1 MTFLERIFDRLQRA
15 GTAPVVR
22 EIRDGQFVSVT
33 GSELLAMTQ
42 QARAFLAARGMQKG
56 ERCVLLAPNSIRWI
70 ALDLALMAEGVIV
83 VPLYARQAVAELISM
98 MKDSMPSRIFCNDA
112 AVAAEIK
119 NLWPQ
124 APHISLLESV
134 FVADATAAAPKAA
147 ALAPPRYADDAEPV
161 TIIYTSGTSGEPKG
175 VVLTSTNVTFMLGCT
190 NGRLNLLMGERT
202 DPEQVF
208 QYTPFCFAAS
218 WIVVLTVLSRNSV
231 LSLSTDLSKLSDELK
246 LASPEYFLNVPTL
259 LERVRARIQE
269 SVKERG
275 GLANTIFPRAQQ
287 AFMRRYNK
295 ESAFGDSFWLG
306 LANSLMFP
314 AIRKSIGPDLK
325 ALICGSAPLAVETQ
339 LFFMMIGIPV
349 LQAYGLTETTA
360 ICTADDPRAVEPGR
374 VGPAMPGV
382 EMTRADSGE
391 ILVRGPNIFA
401 GYWQRPEDTA
411 RAFEGGW
418 FHTGDQGDA
427 DEKGN
432 WRITGRIKNL
442 IILNS
447 GHNVAPEPLEETLAK
462 LLPEAQQ
469 VVLIGNQRS
478 FLAALLTATGSN
490 GLTDARIQSAIE
502 KVNAGQP
509 HYKQIRAFH
518 TVPEPFTIE
527 SGLLTTMGKLKR
539 DAITARFATEIET
552 LYQKKPS

>member
-1 MTFLERIFDRLQRA
+1 MTFLEQIFGRLQRA
-15 GTAPVVR
+15 ATAPAVR
-22 EIRDGQFVSVT
+22 EIHDGKFVSVT
-33 GSELLAMTQ
+33 GGELLAMTQ
-42 QARAFLAARGMQKG
+42 QARQFLAARGMQKG
-56 ERCVLLAPNSIRWI
+56 ERCVLLAPNSLRWI
-70 ALDLALMAEGVIV
+70 ALDLALMAEGMVV
-83 VPLYARQAVAELISM
+83 VPLYARQAPLDLVGM
-98 MKDSMPSRIFCNDA
+98 MKDSTPSRIFCHDA
-112 AVAAEIK
+112 ALAAEIK
-119 NLWPQ
+119 KLWPQ

-134 FVADATAAAPKAA
+134 FLGESVAST
-147 ALAPPRYADDAEPV
+147 PPCHADDAGPV
-161 TIIYTSGTSGEPKG
+161 TIIYTSGTSGESKG
-175 VVLTSTNVTFMLGCT
+175 VVLNSGNITFMLGCT
-190 NGRLNLLMGERT
+190 NGRLDLLMGTRT
-202 DPEQVF
+202 EPEQVF

-218 WIVVLTVLSRNSV
+218 WIVLLTVLARNTV
-231 LSLSTDLSKLSDELK
+231 LTLSTDLTKLSDELK

-275 GLANTIFPRAQQ
+275 GLATTIFPRAQQ
-287 AFMRRYNK
+287 AFIRRHNK
-295 ESAFGDSFWLG
+295 QRAFADFVWLG

-314 AIRKSIGPDLK
+314 AIRKSIGPNLK
-325 ALICGSAPLAVETQ
+325 ALICGSAPLSVETQ

-382 EMTRADSGE
+382 EMTRADNGE
-391 ILVRGPNIFA
+391 ILVRGPNVFA
-401 GYWQRPEDTA
+401 GYWQRPAETA
-411 RAFEGGW
+411 QALEGGW
-418 FHTGDQGDA
+418 FHTGDQG
-427 DEKGN
+427 EVNENGN

-462 LLPEAQQ
+462 LLPEAEQ

-478 FLAALLTATGSN
+478 FLAALISATGAD
-490 GLTDARIQSAIE
+490 GLTDGRIQSAIE
-502 KVNAGQP
+502 NVNAGQP

-518 TVPEPFTIE
+518 IVPEPFTIE

-539 DAITARFATEIET
+539 EAITARFANEIDA

>member
-1 MTFLERIFDRLQRA
+1 MRFLEQIFDRLQRA
-15 GTAPVVR
+15 ATAPVVQ
-22 EIRDGQFVSVT
+22 EIHDGSFVSVT

-42 QARAFLAARGMQKG
+42 QARQFLTARGMQKG
-56 ERCVLLAPNSIRWI
+56 ERCVLLAPNSTRWI

-98 MKDSMPSRIFCNDA
+98 MKDSTPSRIFCHDA
-112 AVAAEIK
+112 ALAAEIK
-119 NLWPQ
+119 KLWPR

-134 FVADATAAAPKAA
+134 FVNDAKSVAS
-147 ALAPPRYADDAEPV
+147 APPGHAEGAEPV

-175 VVLTSTNVTFMLGCT
+175 VVLTAANITFMLGCT
-190 NGRLNLLMGERT
+190 NGRLDLLMSART
-202 DPEQVF
+202 EPEQVF

-218 WIVVLTVLSRNSV
+218 WIVLLTVLSRNSV
-231 LSLSTDLSKLSDELK
+231 LTLSMDLSKLSEELK

-275 GLANTIFPRAQQ
+275 GLANAILPRAQQ
-287 AFMRRYNK
+287 AFIRQHNK
-295 ESAFGDSFWLG
+295 QRAFADSFWLA

-314 AIRKSIGPDLK
+314 AIRKSIGPNLK
-325 ALICGSAPLAVETQ
+325 TLICGSAPLSVETQ

-391 ILVRGPNIFA
+391 ILVRGPNVFA

-411 RAFEGGW
+411 KALADGW

-427 DEKGN
+427 NENGN

-447 GHNVAPEPLEETLAK
+447 GHNVAPEPLEETLAQ

-478 FLAALLTATGSN
+478 FLAALVTATGAN

-502 KVNAGQP
+502 NVNAGQP

-518 TVPEPFTIE
+518 IVPEPFTIE

-539 DAITARFATEIET
+539 DAITARFTGEIDA
-552 LYQKKPS
+552 LYQKKSL